1 MFNGRQI
8 SDKKKKPHERALR
21 IVYNDTVTSLENLLV
36 KDKSFTIHQKNI
48 QSSAIEIYKAINNLS
63 GGNLREFFIGN
74 NHNCNLRS
82 RSELSLSNVN
92 TAFKGQSSI
101 SYFGSGLWNSI
112 PYELRIA
119 SSYHIFRSEIENYAK
134 INSPGRIEAI
144 NTLVIPVATYI
155 FNIINLTIPET

>member
-36 KDKSFTIHQKNI
+36 KDKSFAIHQKNI

-82 RSELSLSNVN
+82 RSELSQSNVN

>member
-1 MFNGRQI
+1 ME
-8 SDKKKKPHERALR
+8 DKSVIRKKPHERALR

-92 TAFKGQSSI
+92 TAFKGKSSI